1 LFGVPEFRGKNQI
14 DIYVMFSKL
23 TIILL
28 RVKYSKIKKSSF
40 RGRYFRPKQS
50 GLKLIF
56 LFILKK
62 KKKKKKK
69 LV

>member
-1 LFGVPEFRGKNQI
+1 LFGVPEFRGKNQV
-14 DIYVMFSKL
+14 DTYVMFSKL

-28 RVKYSKIKKSSF
+28 RAKYSKIEKTSF
-40 RGRYFRPKQS
+40 RGRYFIPKQT

-56 LFILKK
+56 LFIIIII
-62 KKKKKKK
+62 KKKKKK